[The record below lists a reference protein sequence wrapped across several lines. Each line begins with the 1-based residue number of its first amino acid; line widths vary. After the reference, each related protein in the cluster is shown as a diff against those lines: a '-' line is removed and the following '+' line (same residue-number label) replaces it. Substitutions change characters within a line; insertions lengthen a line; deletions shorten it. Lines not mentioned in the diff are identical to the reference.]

1 MEPPNLRS
9 CWTNA
14 NANATMKEGIQRSSI
29 DATDPK
35 LSHLP
40 SLDLIRCADG
50 TDTGWNLTIAE
61 SVRACE
67 KGVLQR

>member
-1 MEPPNLRS
+1 
-9 CWTNA
+9 
-14 NANATMKEGIQRSSI
+14 MKEGIQRSSI